1 MERIWLKS
9 YPPGVP
15 ADINPDE
22 YKSLVELFET
32 SIGKYGGRPAFNN
45 MGRTIR
51 FAELDRMSRDF
62 GAWLQTR
69 GLPRGARV
77 ALMMPN
83 CLQYRIAGA
92 QHAEHGDRVLQA
104 VRRAAR
110 RRYGGE

>member
-9 YPPGVP
+9 YPPSVP

-32 SIGKYGGRPAFNN
+32 SIGKYGERPAFNN

-51 FAELDRMSRDF
+51 SADLDRMSRDF
-62 GAWLQTR
+62 GAWLQAR
-69 GLPRGARV
+69 GLARGAAV

-83 CLQYRIAGA
+83 RLQYPVAMFGLLRAGA
-92 QHAEHGDRVLQA
+92 SVLNGNPLHNA
-104 VRRAAR
+104 PP
-110 RRYGGE
+110 

>member
-32 SIGKYGGRPAFNN
+32 SIAKYGERPAFNN

-51 FAELDRMSRDF
+51 FAELDQMSLDF
-62 GAWLQTR
+62 GAWLQ
-69 GLPRGARV
+69 ARV
-77 ALMMPN
+77 LSRGGRVSLMMPN
-83 CLQYRIAGA
+83 CLQHSFAIFVMLTSGNSVVNVDA
-92 QHAEHGDRVLQA
+92 
-104 VRRAAR
+104 
-110 RRYGGE
+110 